1 MQTNYTSRKN
11 RIEETIHG
19 VVEIITFHSPESG
32 YFVLKVKSLDLPNQ
46 QITVTTHHASIFPG
60 ATMEF
65 QGHWDSHPIYGR
77 QFKAV
82 EATLEKPASAAAIE
96 KYLSSGLIENVGPKR
111 AWKIVKFFGT
121 ETLTIL
127 NEQPERLIEIPGIG
141 KKISNAIVKSWDK
154 HRMIQKV
161 MTFLFDHGISTL
173 FATRIYKEYGDRAIH
188 IVSENPYILAKD
200 FYGIGFTSADRVA
213 LSIGIGRDSPKRI
226 KAAIYDILSSSH
238 ENGHCYL
245 TESQIIEEV
254 QIKIELDISD
264 KIAELLRDLEKD
276 GQLKVRNLNTSNE
289 INSKCYYSKTLYY
302 DENFVAQRIKTIGPT
317 PLQLHEDIGKAPKLI
332 EQICKGIAI
341 NLSEEQKNAIE
352 GIVHNNFSILT
363 GGPGCGK
370 TTTLFVLVKLL
381 EKMNLKVMLAAPTGR
396 AAQRMTEIIGK
407 KSKTIHRLLEWR
419 WEGFKKNQD
428 NQLKADFLIIDE
440 CSMLDISLTAALLKA
455 TPAKCQ
461 ILFIGDPDQLPS
473 MGAGNVLK
481 DLISSGAVFCCRLKK
496 IFRQAKKSMLVQY
509 AHQINNGDYPPV
521 KSPFEK
527 PELFANKID
536 CLFIDSEVA
545 TMKQVNFIN
554 KVKKFFDTEIKGHN
568 LSSIP
573 DHNSFLTKF
582 QNQTTIPE
590 EFEHIDVIDILNAK
604 SEVEELKAVLKTI
617 HPFSSLCYNKTAT
630 DMIKHLYEK
639 SIPNNFGKNCEIQL
653 LSPMTKGT
661 LGTVKLNMLIQNFLN
676 PKREEKKQII
686 VGEKIFREGDRVIHC
701 RNNYELGVFNGDIG
715 RIREINVEEM
725 TCKIYFP
732 IDDKTVS
739 YKQVDIFEIDLAYAI
754 TIHKSQG
761 SEFDAV
767 IIPLFTQHYKM
778 LYRNLIYTAL
788 TRAKKL
794 AVIVGGRNAFAMA
807 IKNKSTSQRQT
818 ALKQLIR

>member
-1 MQTNYTSRKN
+1 MQKNYTNRKN
-11 RIEETIHG
+11 RIEETIQG
-19 VVEIITFHSPESG
+19 VVEIITFHNPESA
-32 YFVLKVKSLDLPNQ
+32 YFVLKVKSPSLPNQ
-46 QITVTTHHASIFPG
+46 QITVTTYHASVFAG

-65 QGHWDSHPIYGR
+65 RGHWESHAKYGR

-82 EATLEKPASAAAIE
+82 EATVEKPASAAAME
-96 KYLSSGLIENVGPKR
+96 KYLGSGLIENVRAKR
-111 AWKIVKFFGT
+111 AQTIVKFFAD

-141 KKISNAIVKSWDK
+141 KKISDAIVKSWDK
-154 HRMIQKV
+154 HRTIQKV

-173 FATRIYKEYGDRAIH
+173 FATRIYKEYGDKAVH

-200 FYGIGFTSADRVA
+200 FYGIGFISADRVA
-213 LSIGIGRDSPKRI
+213 LSIGIERDSPKRI

-264 KIAELLRDLEKD
+264 KIAGLLRDLEKV
-276 GQLKVRNLNTSNE
+276 GQLKVRNLNISNE
-289 INSKCYYSKTLYY
+289 VNSKCYYSKTLYY
-302 DENFVAQRIKTIGPT
+302 DENFVAQRIRTIGPT
-317 PLQLHEDIGKAPKLI
+317 PLELHKEIGTAPQLI

-352 GIVHNNFSILT
+352 GIVRNNFSILT

-481 DLISSGAVFCCRLKK
+481 DLISSGAVFCCMLTQ

-509 AHQINNGDYPPV
+509 AHKINNGKYPPV
-521 KSPFEK
+521 MSPFEK

-536 CLFIDSEVA
+536 CLFIDSDVA
-545 TMKQVNFIN
+545 TLKQINFIN
-554 KVKKFFDTEIKGHN
+554 KVKKNF
-568 LSSIP
+568 SSAIE
-573 DHNSFLTKF
+573 DLNTSTDSDNNSFRIKY
-582 QNQTTIPE
+582 QNQTTIPK
-590 EFEHIDVIDILNAK
+590 EFEHIDLIDILNAK

-617 HPFSSLCYNKTAT
+617 HPLSSLHFNKTAA

-639 SIPNNFGKNCEIQL
+639 SIPKNYGKNCEIQL

-661 LGTVKLNMLIQNFLN
+661 LGTIKLNMLIQNFLN
-676 PKREEKKQII
+676 PKSEERKQII
-686 VGEKIFREGDRVIHC
+686 IGEKIFREGDRVIHC

-715 RIREINVEEM
+715 TIHEIDAEGM

-739 YKQVDIFEIDLAYAI
+739 YKQADIFEIDLAYAI

-767 IIPLFTQHYKM
+767 ILPLFNQHFKM
-778 LYRNLIYTAL
+778 LYRNLIYTGL

-794 AVIVGGRNAFAMA
+794 AVIVGSRKAFAIA

-818 ALKQLIR
+818 ALKQLLS